1 MLTSYLSQKNQKQQQ
16 KQKQTIHLSP
26 QKKQNKTKTLKHKK
40 QNKDRETK
48 AQKQNQ
54 YEIYPSFYYN
64 EILRLTLLRLN
75 LLSPYYV

>member
-1 MLTSYLSQKNQKQQQ
+1 MLTSYLSQKKPKTTTKTKANNSFK
-16 KQKQTIHLSP
+16 SP
-26 QKKQNKTKTLKHKK
+26 KKQNKTKTLKHKK

-75 LLSPYYV
+75 LLSPYYD